1 MTPGMSQELH
11 FYFDVGSPW
20 AYLASAR
27 LVGLQA
33 ATGVVANWRP
43 LLLGGVFRSTGNRP
57 PIEVPAK
64 AKYLRTDLHRCA
76 KRYKIPLHMNDR
88 FPVNTLQ
95 SMRVLTAAKR
105 QQPQHFTGLC
115 AGLFSAMWVDNQD
128 LGDSATL
135 QRTVNALVPEGA
147 ALWAAAQS
155 QPIKDA
161 LREETDRAVERGVFG
176 APTFFL
182 QSGGDAEMFFG
193 QDRID
198 MLQAIL
204 QGI

>member
-1 MTPGMSQELH
+1 MSRQLQ

-27 LVGLQA
+27 LPGLAA
-33 ATGVVANWRP
+33 ATGVAVDWCP
-43 LLLGGVFRSTGNRP
+43 LLLGGVFRSTGNRA

-64 AKYLRTDLHRCA
+64 AKYLLVDLHRCA
-76 KRYKIPLHMNDR
+76 KHYKIPVRMNDQ

-95 SMRVLTAAKR
+95 AMRVLTAAKR
-105 QQPQHFTGLC
+105 EQPQHFAGLC
-115 AGLFSAMWVDNQD
+115 AGLFRALWVDNQD
-128 LGDSATL
+128 LSDGAQL
-135 QRTVNALVPEGA
+135 QAAVNALVPEGA
-147 ALWAAAQS
+147 AVMAAAQS

-161 LREETDRAVERGVFG
+161 LREETDRAVARGVFG

-182 QSGGDAEMFFG
+182 QSGGEEEMFFG

-198 MLQAIL
+198 LLQTAL
-204 QGI
+204 QSA